1 MGGVICTFVVQKMTL
16 NILFLLHLEEEKGLK
31 TKKNDI
37 YSIYIFYFK
46 KKKYYTYFGVKFF
59 FFQNFD
65 FFTVYLNIY

>member
-31 TKKNDI
+31 TKKKM
-37 YSIYIFYFK
+37 IFTVFIFFIL

-59 FFQNFD
+59 FF
-65 FFTVYLNIY
+65 